1 MSDDHSKDLNTGEAK
16 IGRFLLRMALAVAW
30 AGVAW
35 GVYFNSE
42 QFEISDTMRI
52 LLAGVASVMAVIS
65 FIQALGNYGPEN
77 QASTENTSEKDD
89 SDG

>member
-1 MSDDHSKDLNTGEAK
+1 MSEDKSNLQSGEAK
-16 IGRFLLRMALAVAW
+16 MGRFILRMALV
-30 AGVAW
+30 VAW
-35 GVYFNSE
+35 GFAAWIVYFNSE

-52 LLAGVASVMAVIS
+52 LLAGFASVMAVIS